1 MLSKHSHAKRN
12 KIAQWKRVV
21 NVEYVVINWSRNVSK
36 MNVTVVQI
44 FTLDLDQNKSDKSF
58 KNSI

>member
-1 MLSKHSHAKRN
+1 M
-12 KIAQWKRVV
+12 VV
-21 NVEYVVINWSRNVSK
+21 LVEYVVIIWNKNALK
-36 MNVTVVQI
+36 MNANVAQI